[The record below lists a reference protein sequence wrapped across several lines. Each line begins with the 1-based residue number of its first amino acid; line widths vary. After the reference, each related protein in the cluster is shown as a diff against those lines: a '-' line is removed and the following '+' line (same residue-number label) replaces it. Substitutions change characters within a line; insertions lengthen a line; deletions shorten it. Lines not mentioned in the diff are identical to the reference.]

1 MCIISLVPCSQFR
14 VSINKNQHLQNS
26 SLNYP
31 QLTCLSISYGNKLIS
46 LTITLARFSQL
57 NTQTQAIICQMHCTL
72 HVLLGLN
79 LCRNSLQI
87 HKEKREGVL
96 SMITCGTGVEEKSG
110 ISSQLFHIQQ
120 KIRLPRT
127 AISRVFSFS
136 TPNRRYSDSNR
147 MCCNCASPH
156 GRG

>member
-87 HKEKREGVL
+87 HKEKREGIL
-96 SMITCGTGVEEKSG
+96 M
-110 ISSQLFHIQQ
+110 
-120 KIRLPRT
+120 
-127 AISRVFSFS
+127 RV
-136 TPNRRYSDSNR
+136 
-147 MCCNCASPH
+147 
-156 GRG
+156 